1 MRCIKF
7 FIIILLFG
15 LTGGQLSEA
24 VVESDSDGPNVVLF
38 FDDGYYSIYQY
49 AYPLLKKYKMKA
61 SLGIIASYVKEIATN
76 PNRGPNSFMIK
87 NEIQEMID
95 SLSVEIASHSVT
107 HPRMI
112 DLEDTMLIKYELSV
126 SKEIL
131 ESLFGQKVITFVYPY
146 GRYDDRIA
154 RLTAEAGYKIG
165 RTCDFGEPNFWI
177 ARYKV
182 PIREVRDTM
191 SVKEIIDHIKRHDET
206 VLVFHRIVPNPQV
219 FTEYSVSRLDS
230 LLSVLQTMNIPV
242 YTLKGLYDY
251 WRRNT
256 LQKAILER
264 GLLDR
269 KNWEILLFQKVDI
282 DQTRPDSRF

>member
-1 MRCIKF
+1 MKF

-15 LTGGQLSEA
+15 LVIGQELK
-24 VVESDSDGPNVVLF
+24 VVTDSDSGGPAVVLF
-38 FDDGYYSIYQY
+38 FDDGYYSAYQY
-49 AYPLLKKYKMKA
+49 AYPLLKKYEMTA
-61 SLGIIASYVKEIATN
+61 SLGIIASYVKEIAAN

-87 NEIQEMID
+87 REIQEMID

-107 HPRMI
+107 HARLI

-131 ESLFGQKVITFVYPY
+131 ESLFNQKVITFVYPY
-146 GRYDDRIA
+146 GRYDDRIV
-154 RLTAEAGYKIG
+154 RMTKEAGYKIG

-191 SVKEIIDHIKRHDET
+191 SIKEIIGHIKRHDET
-206 VLVFHRIVPNPQV
+206 ILVFHRIVPNPQV

-230 LLSVLQTMNIPV
+230 LLSVLKTMRIPIH
-242 YTLKGLYDY
+242 TLQGLYEY
-251 WRRNT
+251 WLKNT

-269 KNWEILLFQKVDI
+269 KNWENLLFQEVDI
-282 DQTRPDSRF
+282 DQTRSDSRF

>member
-1 MRCIKF
+1 MHFIKF
-7 FIIILLFG
+7 LIIFLLLG
-15 LTGGQLSEA
+15 LTRGQLPES
-24 VVESDSDGPNVVLF
+24 VVESDSSGPAVVLF
-38 FDDGYYSIYQY
+38 FDDGYYSFYQY
-49 AYPLLKKYKMKA
+49 AYPLLRKYQMTA

-76 PNRGPNSFMIK
+76 PDRGSNSFMIK
-87 NEIQEMID
+87 KEIQEMID

-131 ESLFGQKVITFVYPY
+131 ESLFNQKVITFVYPY

-154 RLTAEAGYKIG
+154 RMTAEAGYKIG

-191 SVKEIIDHIKRHDET
+191 SIKEIISHIKRHDET
-206 VLVFHRIVPNPQV
+206 ILVFHRIVPNPQV

-230 LLSVLQTMNIPV
+230 LLSVLKTMKIPV
-242 YTLKGLYDY
+242 YTLQGLFEY

-256 LQKAILER
+256 LRRAILER

-269 KNWEILLFQKVDI
+269 KNWEYLLFQKVDI
-282 DQTRPDSRF
+282 DQTRSDSRF